1 MKTIWK
7 FELELRTIQHVIMP
21 PGALILTAQ
30 MQKDKLCI
38 WALVDPEE
46 IPEVRKLYVYGTGHP
61 IDDKLDRMFHVA
73 TVQDGVYVWHVFEST
88 STPTNEDHH
97 RRQ

>member
-21 PGALILTAQ
+21 AGAVILTAQ

-38 WALVDPEE
+38 WALVDPEGV
-46 IPEVRKLYVYGTGHP
+46 PE
-61 IDDKLDRMFHVA
+61 
-73 TVQDGVYVWHVFEST
+73 
-88 STPTNEDHH
+88 
-97 RRQ
+97 